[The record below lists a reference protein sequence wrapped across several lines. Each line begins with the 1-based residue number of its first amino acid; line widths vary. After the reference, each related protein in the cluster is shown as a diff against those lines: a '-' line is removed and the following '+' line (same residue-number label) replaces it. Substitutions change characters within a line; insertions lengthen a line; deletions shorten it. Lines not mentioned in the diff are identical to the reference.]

1 MKLVNNKL
9 ATMIVTPMLAA
20 GLLLA
25 PLPGLSSS
33 ASVEAAVAPA
43 PAAAAAKSPLV
54 YVDGKKLNLSASA
67 FAQNGVT
74 FVPMR
79 NIFSALQ
86 ASVTWEPKTKTIIG
100 RKGNITITLTVGQK
114 TALINGKSVK
124 LDAAPIVKGGVTFV
138 PVRFTSQSLGATVK
152 WDSAANTIRITSTE
166 EAERLAYEKWLEQ
179 QANIPKLTT
188 KQIVEKY
195 DQSVVLIS
203 TNLGQGSGIV
213 IGDNLIL
220 TNYHVIVDA
229 TSATAM
235 TVDGET
241 LSVVGVVHYDKTDD
255 LAIIKTEESIGAAA
269 VELGYG
275 LSAEKGDK
283 VVAIGSPLGFQNTV
297 SEGVISNIIYEDGVR
312 YLQTSAPIDHGSSGG
327 ALFSDTG
334 ELIGITSGGMENT
347 TAHLNIAVSVMHAS
361 LLEGVVT
368 EQMIKQAKFLP
379 PTLPDTLVGAPFADV
394 KKLMEEQFGSVQL
407 KAATATFTNWE
418 VKRDVE
424 GWYVITA
431 DIDPMFYMYY
441 GPASADELRIW
452 AANLGYELHR
462 MLPDEK
468 IQFVVSYDRVLT
480 FEPRG
485 YEDNEVTPAGEGKWR
500 LRFPVIDMQVKDQ
513 LVIDVKQ

>member
-1 MKLVNNKL
+1 MNNKL
-9 ATMIVTPMLAA
+9 ATMVLTPLLAA

-25 PLPGLSSS
+25 PLSALSG
-33 ASVEAAVAPA
+33 ATVEAASV
-43 PAAAAAKSPLV
+43 PAAVAATKSPLV
-54 YVDGKKLNLSASA
+54 YVDGKKLALSASA

-79 NIFSALQ
+79 NIFGALH
-86 ASVTWEPKTKTIIG
+86 ASVTWEPKTQTIIG

-114 TALINGKSVK
+114 TARINGKAVN

-138 PVRFTSQSLGATVK
+138 PVRFISQSLGATVK
-152 WDSAANTIRITSTE
+152 WDSAANTIRITSAE

-179 QANIPKLTT
+179 QANIPKLST
-188 KQIVEKY
+188 KQIVDKY

-203 TNLGQGSGIV
+203 TNVAQGSGVV

-235 TVDGET
+235 TVDGAA
-241 LSVVGVVHYDKTDD
+241 LNVVGVVHYDKTDD
-255 LAIIKTEESIGAAA
+255 LAILKTEESIGAPA
-269 VELGYG
+269 VEIGYG
-275 LSAEKGDK
+275 MNTDKGSK

-297 SEGVISNIIYEDGVR
+297 SEGVISNIIYQEGVR
-312 YLQTSAPIDHGSSGG
+312 YLQISAPIDHGSSGG

-334 ELIGITSGGMENT
+334 ELIGITSGGMDNT
-347 TAHLNIAVSVMHAS
+347 TAHLNVAVSAMHAAMLS
-361 LLEGVVT
+361 AGVS
-368 EQMIKQAKFLP
+368 EQMIKDAKFLP
-379 PTLPDTLVGAPFADV
+379 PSLPDTLVGAPFTEV

-407 KAATATFTNWE
+407 KAETATFTNWE
-418 VKRDVE
+418 VKRDAE
-424 GWYVITA
+424 GWYVISA
-431 DIDPMFYMYY
+431 DIDPLFYMYY

-468 IQFVVSYDRVLT
+468 IQFLVSYDRVLT

-485 YEDNEVTPAGEGKWR
+485 YEDNEVTSAGEGKWR
-500 LRFPVIDMQVKDQ
+500 LSFPVIDMQIKDQ
-513 LVIDVKQ
+513 LVIDVRQ